1 MNDVYFVL
9 TVVSTLFLGISLLV
23 LVLFIVLIFK
33 YRRLKK
39 ENFELKI
46 SIERMPYEMCLNC
59 DKSK

>member
-9 TVVSTLFLGISLLV
+9 TVVSTLFLGISLFV
-23 LVLFIVLIFK
+23 LVPFIVLIFK

-46 SIERMPYEMCLNC
+46 SIERMSYEMCLNC